1 MPVEVILRRHV
12 DSLGRCG
19 EIVKVADGY
28 ARNYLLPLKIAL
40 PVTEAS
46 RRQIERER
54 TTAEVREA
62 EEKQAAEAL
71 ARRLG
76 DVECVIARMVGEAD
90 ALYGSV
96 TNADVS
102 DSLAAK
108 DLAVEKRRILL
119 PEPLKQLGEFVVP
132 IRLHPD
138 VTAQVKVRVVKED
151 A

>member
-12 DSLGRCG
+12 ESLGRCG

-54 TTAEVREA
+54 ATVETREA
-62 EEKQAAEAL
+62 EEKQAAEVL
-71 ARRLG
+71 AQRLG

-96 TNADVS
+96 TNADIS

-138 VTAQVKVRVVKED
+138 VTAHVKVRIVKED

>member
-12 DSLGRCG
+12 DNLGRSG

-28 ARNYLLPLKIAL
+28 ARNYLLPLKLAL

-46 RRQIERER
+46 RRQIVRER
-54 TTAEVREA
+54 GTAEAREA
-62 EEKQAAEAL
+62 EEKQAAEVL
-71 ARRLG
+71 AQRLG

-96 TNADVS
+96 TNADIS

-119 PEPLKQLGEFVVP
+119 PEPLKHLGEFVVP
-132 IRLHPD
+132 IKLHPD

-151 A
+151 T

>member
-28 ARNYLLPLKIAL
+28 ARNYLLPRKIAL

-46 RRQIERER
+46 RRQIARER
-54 TTAEVREA
+54 TTVETREA
-62 EEKQAAEAL
+62 EEKQAAEVL
-71 ARRLG
+71 AQRLG

-96 TNADVS
+96 TNADIS

-119 PEPLKQLGEFVVP
+119 PEPLKQLGDFVVP

-138 VTAQVKVRVVKED
+138 VTAHVKVRIVKED